1 MAGHEAGAPATALV
15 AATGPAPHGGGHGA
29 HADPEGHHIAG
40 LLAFVEREAHVSQ
53 RKLAGELGVAL
64 GLVNTYIKRCVK
76 KGLIKVQQVP
86 SRRYAYYLTPSGF
99 AEKSRLTAEYLS
111 WSLSF
116 FQRARAQCSTLL
128 ELAEQSGLDTIA
140 LYGGSDL
147 TEIAIL
153 CASEH
158 SVKIVSIVDPSMRKT
173 QLLHIP
179 VVASLDVAPVR
190 PAGAI
195 VTGIHDAQ
203 RWYDLAVADLG
214 ADRVLAPAMLS
225 IRLAGARP

>member
-1 MAGHEAGAPATALV
+1 MWP
-15 AATGPAPHGGGHGA
+15 P
-29 HADPEGHHIAG
+29 
-40 LLAFVEREAHVSQ
+40 
-53 RKLAGELGVAL
+53 
-64 GLVNTYIKRCVK
+64 
-76 KGLIKVQQVP
+76 
-86 SRRYAYYLTPSGF
+86 
-99 AEKSRLTAEYLS
+99 
-111 WSLSF
+111 
-116 FQRARAQCSTLL
+116 
-128 ELAEQSGLDTIA
+128 
-140 LYGGSDL
+140 
-147 TEIAIL
+147 
-153 CASEH
+153 H

-179 VVASLDVAPVR
+179 VVASLDVAPER